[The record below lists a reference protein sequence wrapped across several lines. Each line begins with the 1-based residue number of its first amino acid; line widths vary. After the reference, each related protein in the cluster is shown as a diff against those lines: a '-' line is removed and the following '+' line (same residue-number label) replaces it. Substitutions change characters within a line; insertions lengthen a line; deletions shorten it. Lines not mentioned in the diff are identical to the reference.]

1 MTDRDR
7 LINELKK
14 AKNKC
19 LIYESGGCLACKY
32 RGQAD
37 CTIEN
42 IADQLLAN
50 GVIVPPCKV
59 GDKVYCNEMDAFFE
73 TDGYKPRSPKRS
85 KPKETVFEQI
95 ELVGEDNG

>member
-1 MTDRDR
+1 MIDRVR

-37 CTIEN
+37 CTLEN
-42 IADQLLAN
+42 LADHLLEMQKGLKAEAYQKFAKLLKS
-50 GVIVPPCKV
+50 IPRTY
-59 GDKVYCNEMDAFFE
+59 VYKNEIDNALE
-73 TDGYKPRSPKRS
+73 
-85 KPKETVFEQI
+85 
-95 ELVGEDNG
+95 ELVGDLDG